1 MKGRTTW
8 VPAALVTVTALI
20 AVSGC
25 APAQEPAS
33 PNAGTTAPGGSAAE
47 PVRPAQ
53 RASSQVLPEPPRT
66 LRLPGGTTVRVR
78 AVGTRPDGRLAVPRD
93 VRTAG
98 WWRGGSRVGDPFGA
112 VLVAGHVDSRT
123 QGLGAYAELLTV
135 RRGEEVVVGTATLRQ
150 TVPDPLPAPRAA
162 VDRWRPGRRC
172 TRRADPSDWS
182 WSPARRRTTWR
193 AAGYQHLAVV
203 TAYPVGRPTRGAR
216 DVGPEATAA
225 ADAAVTP
232 GHSPPG
238 W

>member
-8 VPAALVTVTALI
+8 VPAALVSATALI

-78 AVGTRPDGRLAVPRD
+78 AVGTAPDGRLAVPRD

-150 TVPDPLPAPRAA
+150 RYRIRSLRLVPQSPLAARSSLHSPRGPQRLILVTCAPPYD
-162 VDRWRPGRRC
+162 V
-172 TRRADPSDWS
+172 
-182 WSPARRRTTWR
+182 ARG
-193 AAGYQHLAVV
+193 GYQHLAVV
-203 TAYPVGRPTRGAR
+203 TAYPVGRPTRR
-216 DVGPEATAA
+216 
-225 ADAAVTP
+225 
-232 GHSPPG
+232 SP
-238 W
+238 